1 MSTSDASEYSPSTC
15 NGDWQS
21 VFKNTNSA
29 PARLN
34 PTLNSVKSCSTASD
48 LMQQPSAY
56 VLINDVRVKNNDLAK
71 RVNTLEDTVNKLSYE
86 IQRIANVG
94 CVNGKHVSVI
104 HSPESSSEDLDISV
118 LTSSDSLGGKRSR
131 RRRRKSLKGRKQSK
145 KNHRKTRR

>member
-1 MSTSDASEYSPSTC
+1 MNTSDASEYSPSTC
-15 NGDWQS
+15 NGHWQS

-29 PARLN
+29 PACLN
-34 PTLNSVKSCSTASD
+34 RTLNSVKSCSTASD

-71 RVNTLEDTVNKLSYE
+71 RVNTLEDTVNKLSDA
-86 IQRIANVG
+86 IQRITNVG
-94 CVNGKHVSVI
+94 CVNGEHVSVI
-104 HSPESSSEDLDISV
+104 HSPESSSKDLDISE
-118 LTSSDSLGGKRSR
+118 LTSLGGKRSR